1 MMLAQMITPQYSP
14 DGRWYWDG
22 ERWLPVGPSPA
33 VTPYRSPRTR
43 SRWAVAMLAVMAAV
57 GALWLFAFGAEALL
71 ATDHQYSDPS
81 LYTTPMLL
89 VTALAFVL
97 GIPTAAA
104 VITWLFR
111 CCRNLP
117 ALGVR
122 EIRRATPAEAIAG
135 WFLPYVGTL
144 FWPCLV
150 VREAW
155 LASDPAVPI
164 STRTSRRGVPGVV
177 LGWWIAYVAA
187 VNLLS
192 VGVYVAGSSTPR
204 TATIGALVGMLGV
217 LAEVVAAGL
226 AIAMVLGIT
235 SRQDAKSRA
244 LGLADAG
251 EHRIT
256 EKW

>member
-1 MMLAQMITPQYSP
+1 MMLAQMITPQYSL

-251 EHRIT
+251 EHRI
-256 EKW
+256 